1 MFVPETH
8 IQEKNLNYIDYLSF
22 QYSKTV
28 SDVRGT
34 IFSFLSVNKDKC
46 CISPEGS

>member
-1 MFVPETH
+1 MFVQEAH
-8 IQEKNLNYIDYLSF
+8 IQEKNLNCIDYLSF

-34 IFSFLSVNKDKC
+34 IFSLLSVNKDKS
-46 CISPEGS
+46 CISPERS

>member
-1 MFVPETH
+1 MFFPEAH
-8 IQEKNLNYIDYLSF
+8 IQEKNLNYIDYFSF

-28 SDVRGT
+28 SNVRGT
-34 IFSFLSVNKDKC
+34 IFLFLSVNKDKR

>member
-1 MFVPETH
+1 MFVPEAH
-8 IQEKNLNYIDYLSF
+8 IQEKNLKCIDYLSF

-34 IFSFLSVNKDKC
+34 IFSFLSVDKDKC
-46 CISPEGS
+46 YVSPEGS